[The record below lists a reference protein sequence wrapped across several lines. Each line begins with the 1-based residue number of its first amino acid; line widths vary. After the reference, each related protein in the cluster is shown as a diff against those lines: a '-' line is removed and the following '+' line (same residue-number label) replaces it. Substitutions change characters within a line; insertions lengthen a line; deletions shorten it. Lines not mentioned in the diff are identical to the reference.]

1 MMGPTHVAAGVALAA
16 PLTWLAPEFA
26 VAGALA
32 GAAGGFLPDLDLLRG
47 VHRRTLHYP
56 VLYWLPAAAFAALAV
71 ASPAAW
77 SVAGAVGFA
86 AAAVHSG
93 MDRFGAGDE
102 PRPWERTSDRGVY
115 LHVAR
120 RWLRPTYRVRY
131 DGAPEDLLL
140 ALLFA
145 VPGLVLFDPP
155 VRAVTLVALAVGV
168 AYAAV
173 RKRVPEYVDL

>member
-1 MMGPTHVAAGVALAA
+1 MGPTHVAAGVALAA

-32 GAAGGFLPDLDLLRG
+32 GAVGGFLPDLDLFRG

-56 VLYWLPAAAFAALAV
+56 VLYWLPTAGFAALALV
-71 ASPAAW
+71 SPAAW

-120 RWLRPTYRVRY
+120 RWLPPTYHVRY

-140 ALLFA
+140 TLLLA
-145 VPGLVLFDPP
+145 MPGLVLFDPP
-155 VRAVTLVALAVGV
+155 VRAVTLAVVAVGV
-168 AYAAV
+168 AYVAV
-173 RKRVPEYVDL
+173 RKRVPDYVEL